1 MKLVLALWGA
11 DPLTLL
17 GEELRHALRAAGTTR
32 LQVNLDDDH
41 IPEDAL
47 RRNHFEEPLTSVV
60 TVWTDATG
68 EEVAEILHPLADE
81 LAAWQ
86 VEERQPLVPPEVPDG
101 ERLHGLAQVTFLRKP
116 AAMAYDDWQA
126 HWQGPHT
133 EIAIATQATF
143 GHVQNRVVA
152 TLTASTLDVDVDAV
166 VEELFPIE
174 AMHDIH
180 AYYGSGGD
188 HADLDSRLMQLMM
201 SGAMMG
207 ADHDLDVVAT
217 SRYAWNLTS

>member
-11 DPLTLL
+11 DPLALL
-17 GEELRHALRAAGTTR
+17 GEELRHALRTAGTTR

-41 IPEDAL
+41 IPESAL

-60 TVWTDATG
+60 AAWTDGTG
-68 EEVAEILHPLADE
+68 EEVAEILRPLADE

-86 VEERQPLVPPEVPDG
+86 VEERQPLVPPEVRDG
-101 ERLHGLAQVTFLRKP
+101 ERLHALAQVTFLRKP
-116 AAMAYDDWQA
+116 AEMAYDDWQA

-143 GHVQNRVVA
+143 GHVQNRVIG
-152 TLTASTLDVDVDAV
+152 TLAGGTRDVDAM

-188 HADLDSRLMQLMM
+188 HAELDSRLMQLMM

-217 SRYAWNLTS
+217 SRYVWNLTA